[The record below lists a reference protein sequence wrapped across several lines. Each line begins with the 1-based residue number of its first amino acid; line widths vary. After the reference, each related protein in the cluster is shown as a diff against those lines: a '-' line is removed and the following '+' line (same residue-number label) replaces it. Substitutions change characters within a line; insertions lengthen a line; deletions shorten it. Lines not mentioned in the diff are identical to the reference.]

1 MSTTL
6 IVVLLIASIFIFII
20 LGVPVYA
27 GLCASGVLGLMLLQ
41 SRLTSVASTAF
52 IAIPR
57 SLYAGI
63 GYFALLAIPLYILAG
78 ELMNKGGITQRL
90 IRFAVMLIG
99 RVPAS
104 LAHANILASL
114 FFGGITGSAQADTS
128 CIGGVLIPSMVD
140 EGYSPEFSVA
150 VTASSSGLGPI
161 IPPSNMMVL
170 YGVTVATSISALFM
184 AGFVPG
190 VLVAIGQGLVV
201 ILLDRKYH
209 FPRRTVKY
217 TREQVKEITKQAIIP
232 LIMPLIIVG
241 GICTGV
247 CTPTEAGVLAVV
259 YALIV
264 DLFILKTVK
273 LKDLWEILINTATMS
288 AAIFMIIACAKVA
301 SYALAAL
308 NMTNAVKDLFLSVS
322 DSPIV
327 FLLMVNVLL
336 LIMGM
341 FMDGGASVLLL
352 APILQPIAVSLGIN
366 SVHFGL
372 VMVLN
377 LVIGL
382 CTPPLGQ
389 CVYIGS
395 KIARIDVWK
404 SFKAIGPFLAADII
418 VLLLVTYC
426 EPLTMTI
433 PRMLGLV

>member
-1 MSTTL
+1 MTSTIVILL
-6 IVVLLIASIFIFII
+6 IVSIFTFII

-27 GLCASGVLGLMLLQ
+27 GLCASGTIGLLLLQ
-41 SRLTSVASTAF
+41 SRLSSAASTAF
-52 IAIPR
+52 VAIPQ
-57 SLYAGI
+57 SLYSGI
-63 GYFALLAIPLYILAG
+63 GSYALLAIPLYILAG
-78 ELMNKGGITQRL
+78 ELMNRGGITQRL

-170 YGVTVATSISALFM
+170 YGVSVGVSISALFM

-190 VLVAIGQGLVV
+190 VLVALGQCGVV
-201 ILLDRKYH
+201 ILLNKKH
-209 FPRRTVKY
+209 KFPRRTTKY
-217 TREQVKEITKQAIIP
+217 TRDQIIEISKQALIP
-232 LIMPLIIVG
+232 LVMPLIIVG
-241 GICTGV
+241 GICTGI
-247 CTPTEAGVLAVV
+247 CTATEAGILAVA

-264 DLFILKTVK
+264 DIFVLRTIKP
-273 LKDLWEILINTATMS
+273 KDVLDILINTATAS
-288 AAIFMIIACAKVA
+288 SAIFMIIACAKVA

-308 NMTNAVKDLFLSVS
+308 NMTDIVKDLVLSVS
-322 DSPIV
+322 DSPYV

-336 LIMGM
+336 LVMGM
-341 FMDGGASVLLL
+341 FMDGGASILLLSPIL
-352 APILQPIAVSLGIN
+352 APIATSLGIN
-366 SVHFGL
+366 PVHFGL

-382 CTPPLGQ
+382 CSPPLGQ
-389 CVYIGS
+389 CVFIGS
-395 KIARIDVWK
+395 KIGKVDVWK
-404 SFKAIGPFLAADII
+404 AFRATMPFLAVDIL
-418 VLLLVTYC
+418 VLLLVTYI

-433 PRMLGLV
+433 PRLVGLVS